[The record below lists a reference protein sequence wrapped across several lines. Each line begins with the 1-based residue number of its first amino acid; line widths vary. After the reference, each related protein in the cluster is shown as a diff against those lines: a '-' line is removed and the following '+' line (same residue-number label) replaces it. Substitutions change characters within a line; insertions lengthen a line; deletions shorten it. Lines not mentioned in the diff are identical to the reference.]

1 MRRPIRLVLAVTMAI
16 SWSAILPQ
24 GNAGAADKL
33 APFTS
38 DCVDAD
44 NFNWVKGDN
53 HCFAI
58 ATVLPP
64 KAVPSPVLRV
74 YLHGDNTRLRKRGYP
89 SDSMYRYAARTPAGT
104 VSVAMLRP
112 EHFDHE
118 GRQSSDKSS
127 GRRNWE
133 TAEDIDEIAAAV
145 RRLRRHHNASRVVMI
160 GQSGGSNT
168 IAVML
173 GRHPG
178 AVDAA
183 LLVGC
188 ACDKVAKAE
197 YQNRRVRPQDLNP
210 IDYVD
215 KIPLGARIVL
225 VTGSRDETN
234 PVSICRPY
242 VARLKER
249 GVAVRLDIVEGIKH
263 SFGRVAFTKAY
274 KTALAE
280 LNKE

>member
-1 MRRPIRLVLAVTMAI
+1 MKQPVLWVLIVVMAF
-16 SWSAILPQ
+16 LLFD
-24 GNAGAADKL
+24 GGHHRDAGAADKVE
-33 APFTS
+33 PFTS
-38 DCVDAD
+38 SCEDAD

-58 ATVLPP
+58 ATVLPA
-64 KAVPSPVLRV
+64 KAVANPVLRV
-74 YLHGDNTRLRKRGYP
+74 YLHGDNTRNRKRGRP
-89 SDSMYRYAARTPAGT
+89 SDSMYKYAARTAAGT
-104 VSVAMLRP
+104 ISVAMLRP
-112 EHFDHE
+112 EHFDYE
-118 GRQSSDKSS
+118 GRQSSDKTS
-127 GRRNWE
+127 GHRNWE

-145 RRLRRHHNASRVVMI
+145 RRLRKHYNASRVVMI

-178 AVDAA
+178 TADAA

-197 YQNRRVRPQDLNP
+197 YHNRRVRPQDLNP

-215 KIPLGARIVL
+215 EIPPKARMVL

-242 VARLKER
+242 AARLRER
-249 GVAVRLDIVEGIKH
+249 GVSVRLDIVEGIKH
-263 SFGRVAFTKAY
+263 NFGRVAFTKAY

>member
-1 MRRPIRLVLAVTMAI
+1 MKQPIHLVLTVVIAFLLFGGGHRDARAT
-16 SWSAILPQ
+16 
-24 GNAGAADKL
+24 DKVE
-33 APFTS
+33 PYTS
-38 DCVDAD
+38 SCEDAD

-58 ATVLPP
+58 ATVLPA

-112 EHFDHE
+112 EHFDSE
-118 GRQSSDKSS
+118 GRQSSNKTS

-145 RRLRRHHNASRVVMI
+145 RRLRKHHSASRVVMI
-160 GQSGGSNT
+160 GHSGGCG
-168 IAVML
+168 IAAVML

-178 AVDAA
+178 TLDAA
-183 LLVGC
+183 LLAAC
-188 ACDKVAKAE
+188 ACDKVARSR
-197 YQNRRVRPQDLNP
+197 YRNRRVRPQDLNP
-210 IDYVD
+210 MDYVD
-215 KIPLGARIVL
+215 KIPENARIIA
-225 VTGSRDETN
+225 VTGSRDEDN
-234 PVSICRPY
+234 PASMCQPY

-249 GVAVRLDIVEGIKH
+249 GVSVRLDLVEGAKH
-263 SFGRVAFTKAY
+263 SFGQIAFSKPY
-274 KTALAE
+274 LRALAE